1 MTERESISPWGR
13 ARLWAASIAA
23 AGLIAGTLFPT
34 DRAMAAETGPLAA
47 GWDCSSGYVALTY
60 DDGPD
65 VFNDRTSR
73 LLDTLRD
80 YGVHATFFVL
90 GERVADPN
98 QPTRPDLVLREAS
111 EGHTVANHTW
121 DHPDLTKLST
131 SDVEWQLS
139 RANDVITAAGAPRP
153 AFFRPPYGYSNS
165 TVAAVGESLGLRQVL
180 WDVNKSDASATSSS
194 AVSDPILAAVRPG
207 SIIVMHDWAT
217 YTADALP
224 AILDGLK
231 NRRLCPGLLT
241 ATAEYNAQVRSYVAV
256 VPDPNGPHDSS
267 PQQCP
272 CSIFSPLQSPTLI
285 ANAATG
291 PHELGVR
298 FAADVP
304 GRITAVRF
312 FKASVNTGPHP
323 VHLWSSGGT
332 LLGSGT
338 APSEGSSGWQQ
349 VDIPG
354 GVHVEAA
361 VPYVASYSAPVG
373 GFSQDVNFFTTSAG
387 SSPIRGL
394 ASTAAAPNGLY
405 ATATGAFP
413 TRSYSA
419 SNYWVDVVFVPDSA
433 GTPVPAS
440 AVDDVGSTPYEA
452 ALSVAAPGVLANDS
466 GTGLSVTAW
475 SQPSHGSVSMTPSGG
490 YTYTPAAGFSGTDTF
505 TYTITVISGSTAS
518 ATVRISVSAPSTVIA
533 RDTFTRSVTGGWGS
547 ADLGGAWTPNNSVLS
562 VDGQRGV
569 FAMTAG
575 KTRQVFLGTVSSA
588 DTDSTASV
596 RLDTVP
602 GGSGAY
608 ASLVSRHV
616 AESVEY
622 RGTAR
627 VQANGSVSALI
638 YRMNGTS
645 PETVIG
651 TEVVI
656 PGLSA
661 APGSS
666 ISLRLRTTGTN
677 PTRLSLAVWQSASAE
692 PAPQVSASD
701 STAALQSAGAPGI
714 TAALSS
720 RHGSSVVRFSFDD
733 FLVRR

>member
-1 MTERESISPWGR
+1 MTEQESVFRWGK

-23 AGLIAGTLFPT
+23 AGLVAAVLFPT
-34 DRAMAAETGPLAA
+34 DRASAAETGPLAA

-65 VFNDRTSR
+65 VFNDRTSQI
-73 LLDTLRD
+73 LDTLRD

-98 QPTRPDLVLREAS
+98 QPTRPDLVRREAS

-121 DHPDLTKLST
+121 DHPDLTRISA
-131 SDVEWQLS
+131 SDVQWQLS

-153 AFFRPPYGYSNS
+153 TFFRPPYGYSNS
-165 TVAAVGESLGLRQVL
+165 TVVAVSESLGLRQVL
-180 WDVNKSDASATSSS
+180 WDVNKSDAVATSPS
-194 AVSDPILAAVRPG
+194 AVADPILAAVRPG
-207 SIIVMHDWAT
+207 SVVVMHDWAPH
-217 YTADALP
+217 TANALP
-224 AILDGLK
+224 MILDGLK
-231 NRRLCPGLLT
+231 SRRLCPGLLAPT
-241 ATAEYNAQVRSYVAV
+241 TDYNAQVRSYVAV
-256 VPDPNGPHDSS
+256 VPDPNGPNGSS

-272 CSIFSPLQSPTLI
+272 CSIFSPLQSPAI
-285 ANAATG
+285 VANAATG

-304 GRITAVRF
+304 GRITAIRF
-312 FKASVNTGPHP
+312 YKASVNTGPHP
-323 VHLWSSGGT
+323 VRLWSSGGT

-338 APSEGSSGWQQ
+338 ALSESSSGWQQ

-354 GVHVEAA
+354 GVQVQAGT
-361 VPYVASYSAPVG
+361 PYVASYSAPAG
-373 GFSQDVNFFTTSAG
+373 RFSQDVNFFTTSAG

-394 ASTAAAPNGLY
+394 ASTAGAPNGLY

-419 SNYWVDVVFVPDSA
+419 SNYWVDVVFVPDST
-433 GTPVPAS
+433 GTPVPAA

-475 SQPSHGSVSMTPSGG
+475 SQPSHGSVSMTATGG
-490 YTYTPAAGFSGTDTF
+490 YTYTPAAGFSGTDSF
-505 TYTITVISGSTAS
+505 TYTITGTSGSTAS
-518 ATVRISVSAPSTVIA
+518 ATVRVSVSAPSTVIA
-533 RDTFTRSVTGGWGS
+533 RDTFTRSITGGWGS
-547 ADLGGAWTPNNSVLS
+547 ADLGGAWTPNNSLLS

-575 KTRQVFLGTVSSA
+575 RTRQVFLRSMST
-588 DTDSTASV
+588 TDSDTTASV
-596 RLDTVP
+596 RLDTAP

-608 ASLVSRHV
+608 ASLVSRRV

-638 YRMNGTS
+638 YRMNGTL

-677 PTRLSLAVWQSASAE
+677 PTRLSLAVWQTGSAE
-692 PAPQVSASD
+692 PAPQVTASD

-733 FLVRR
+733 FIVRR